1 MSELRLLEPAAAA
14 TALQASGPAA
24 RGFLGLDPVV
34 HNDALLARE
43 LGLLGAQVFEG
54 GSSLLGFAPNPAQ
67 PRQAQVASTS
77 ADPAA
82 LRAFLTFLGSYR
94 RCTSYV
100 AHLPDGAASAA
111 AFEGCG
117 FRRVGTLRAHR
128 FAAGAYRDVHVY
140 YASEEESCR
149 S

>member
-1 MSELRLLEPAAAA
+1 MTDLLLLEPAAAA
-14 TALQASGPAA
+14 TALQATGAPA

-43 LGLLGAQVFEG
+43 LGRRDAQVFSS
-54 GSSLLGFAPNPAQ
+54 GSVLLGFVLNPAQ
-67 PRQAQVASTS
+67 PRQAYVASTS
-77 ADPAA
+77 AEPEP

-100 AHLPDGAASAA
+100 AQVPDGARSTA
-111 AFEGCG
+111 AFESCG
-117 FRRVGTLRAHR
+117 FDRVGTLRAHR
-128 FAAGAYRDVHVY
+128 FEAGAHRDVHVY
-140 YASEEESCR
+140 YARREGSCR